1 MNSERLPKPLPGV
14 IWRTLDEETVLI
26 LPHTGHYVI
35 INEVGTT
42 IWELVGR
49 ALPVK
54 EIESHIVKN
63 YGITP
68 ERAATDLDTFL
79 NDLHHKGLITWE
91 AVST

>member
-1 MNSERLPKPLPGV
+1 MNSERFPKPLPGV

-42 IWELVGR
+42 IWELMGCN
-49 ALPVK
+49 LSVK
-54 EIESHIVKN
+54 GIASHIVEN

-68 ERAATDLDTFL
+68 EQAAIDLDTFL